1 MIQIVFF
8 IICLVASLYILYLLT
23 KHDFVLARKSLLLQE
38 IFDVT
43 FVGFLAFLITARTLY
58 IVSVLNFNLLNP
70 LKFFHIFKFPGALF
84 LGGLLGFWIVIY
96 FFFKKKK
103 ILARLYDIYALSLFP
118 LFIFALGVSYNK
130 GYFLY
135 FNILVFF
142 LSILFM
148 IIGIYSYK
156 NYSLK
161 DGSIAFLFVCLITV
175 FTIISEFSSS
185 SRVIFSYFTIPQ
197 IISVIV
203 FLGFSV
209 LLLSHEGIVR
219 AKKNKI

>member
-8 IICLVASLYILYLLT
+8 IICFVASLFILYLLT

-38 IFDVT
+38 IYDVT
-43 FVGFLAFLITARTLY
+43 FLGFLAFLVTGRILY
-58 IVSVLNFNLLNP
+58 IVSVLDFSLFNP

-96 FFFKKKK
+96 LFFKKKK

-135 FNILVFF
+135 FNLLILL

-148 IIGIYSYK
+148 VIGIYSYK

-161 DGSIAFLFVCLITV
+161 DGSIAFLFICLVTV

-185 SRVIFSYFTIPQ
+185 SRVILSYFTIPQ
-197 IISVIV
+197 MISIIV
-203 FLGFSV
+203 FLSFSV
-209 LLLSHEGIVR
+209 LLLSHEGIVKT
-219 AKKNKI
+219 KKK